1 MIASAQRS
9 IETASTPCSLELPKQ
24 PAMDKLTMRTESQLN
39 CARRQRSTLRR
50 SGRARPAQTRQFGRC
65 PQATNDRSSVIMHH
79 KRLNH
84 GRCLGAPLTRRIYM
98 QRPRTQIGAPIART
112 AGTTFV
118 AGLAVLLMAGAGLA
132 QNNVRPGTDAEATPH
147 PGWTRHLR
155 ARKAAFPKRR
165 WDTVNRAR
173 RTCRRA
179 SCARKAA
186 RTEAGSTST
195 GSWTRNCRSA
205 RDADRRGASVLV
217 AMMQIRDV
225 RACAGARS
233 QRCAAKRLA
242 RSPQHVDL

>member
-1 MIASAQRS
+1 
-9 IETASTPCSLELPKQ
+9 
-24 PAMDKLTMRTESQLN
+24 MRTESQLN

-118 AGLAVLLMAGAGLA
+118 AGLAFLLMAGAGLA
-132 QNNVRPGTDAEATPH
+132 TREATPH
-147 PGWTRHLR
+147 PAWTRHLR

-165 WDTVNRAR
+165 WATVNRAR

-186 RTEAGSTST
+186 PTEAGSTRI
-195 GSWTRNCRSA
+195 GSWTRSCRSA
-205 RDADRRGASVLV
+205 RDADGRGASAIV
-217 AMMQIRDV
+217 AVMQIRDV

-233 QRCAAKRLA
+233 RDALPNGSRG
-242 RSPQHVDL
+242 RPQHVGRRDALEHSTR